1 MSDPVC
7 PECGGLGWRRL
18 ASDARQGEPG
28 FGRLVACACN
38 HAELARQQQVQQRFA
53 GLPLR
58 LQARTFENF
67 AVLDEAPPPQG
78 RGSNRAAH
86 AAARTFAAEPR
97 GWLLFSGPPGGG
109 KTHLLAAI
117 AQTVQGAGSSA
128 IFVTAPDLLDLLRA
142 GYDQANF
149 GYEARLEQ
157 FRTVAVLLLDDLGAE
172 SPTPW
177 AAEKLFQLL
186 NHRYNWGLPTVL
198 ATNFPLKVLEP
209 RLRSRLSERGLVQ
222 HIPLVVQDF
231 RPQTQSLLTQ
241 A

>member
-7 PECGGLGWRRL
+7 PECGGLGWRRV
-18 ASDARQGEPG
+18 APAACPGEPG

-38 HAELARQQQVQQRFA
+38 RAELARQHQLQQRLA
-53 GLPLR
+53 GLPRR
-58 LQARTFENF
+58 LQTRTFENF
-67 AVLDEAPPPQG
+67 VVLEEAPPPQG
-78 RGSNRAAH
+78 RGSNGAAY
-86 AAARTFAAEPR
+86 AAARAFAAEPQ

-117 AQTVQGAGSSA
+117 AQTVPGA

-142 GYDQANF
+142 GYDQVDF

-157 FRTVAVLLLDDLGAE
+157 FRTVGVLLLDDLGAE
-172 SPTPW
+172 APTPW

-198 ATNFPLKVLEP
+198 ATNFPLKALEP
-209 RLRSRLSERGLVQ
+209 RLRSRLSERSLVQ
-222 HIPLVVQDF
+222 HVPLVVQDF
-231 RPQTQSLLTQ
+231 RLQTQSLSSQ